1 MVYDILWRDFRS
13 RGNLPLILKKVQSS
27 HISEG
32 EFHIVSKHFFITLGA
47 SFISRH

>member
-27 HISEG
+27 HISKSILDCL
-32 EFHIVSKHFFITLGA
+32 FSI
-47 SFISRH
+47 

>member
-27 HISEG
+27 HISERTLDY
-32 EFHIVSKHFFITLGA
+32 FFSILEKE
-47 SFISRH
+47 SIL